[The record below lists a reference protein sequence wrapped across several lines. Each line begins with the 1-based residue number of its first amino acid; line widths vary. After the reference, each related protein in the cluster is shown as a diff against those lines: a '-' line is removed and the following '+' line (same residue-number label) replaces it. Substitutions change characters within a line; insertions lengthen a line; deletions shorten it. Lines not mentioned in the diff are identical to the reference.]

1 MFFQNNLQ
9 QKATLFSFPYLKK
22 LLQTAI
28 AYLFIC
34 DDAFL
39 YPHEIQ
45 NSESQL
51 HRVMKGSP
59 PTAGREYGEEW
70 APCVKGVIFLLSEK
84 TDFFF
89 LLRKKIRKVLRIR

>member
-1 MFFQNNLQ
+1 MTIGGVCGIFN
-9 QKATLFSFPYLKK
+9 AW
-22 LLQTAI
+22 
-28 AYLFIC
+28 
-34 DDAFL
+34 D
-39 YPHEIQ
+39 
-45 NSESQL
+45 SEEL

-70 APCVKGVIFLLSEK
+70 APCVKGGIFLLSEK